1 MEYCNLESLVSFR
14 SVVNDVY
21 FVMLLEG
28 LPLKVKLG
36 MYFGFDVIHF
46 NRCLSSCIFVPHT

>member
-14 SVVNDVY
+14 PIMNDVY

-28 LPLKVKLG
+28 LPLEAKLG
-36 MYFGFDVIHF
+36 MYFGYDVIHS
-46 NRCLSSCIFVPHT
+46 NGCLSLCIFVLRT